1 MMLQMYVNVM
11 HVDAK
16 IHIATC
22 IHDAHGKMNYW

>member
-1 MMLQMYVNVM
+1 MMLQMCVNVM

-22 IHDAHGKMNYW
+22 IHDAHEWKN